1 MSQPVV
7 NFDTQLE
14 YISNLYNNELT
25 IPELKTVSHDIIQM
39 AYDYLIAVQSHSNKE
54 EGIANIKKQLEEGI
68 ARIKKQLE
76 VNIKDT
82 KEPTPKN
89 DVITTEEQTIRV
101 EANKKLISKLFLDLF
116 YDYFIVYKNEWS
128 KMKEDDKK
136 KKDYFRY
143 LEEKLSSING
153 ITTNFTPGS
162 GLNFKKLTELSTDEK
177 TKIQQVIQNS
187 FIDKDD
193 NFVVPAL
200 YADTY
205 EMDAYQRYVNEITH
219 PAGYAGGAK
228 KIYRQ
233 IIRKSIKRTT
243 KRLRR
248 RRAPRTTRK

>member
-14 YISNLYNNELT
+14 YISKLYNNEIT
-25 IPELKTVSHDIIQM
+25 IPELKTVSHEIIQK
-39 AYDYLIAVQSHSNKE
+39 AYEYLIEVQSYPNREQGIASIKKQLE
-54 EGIANIKKQLEEGI
+54 EGIANIKKQL
-68 ARIKKQLE
+68 K

-101 EANKKLISKLFLDLF
+101 EENKKLISKLFLDFF
-116 YDYFIVYKNEWS
+116 YDCFIVYKNKWS
-128 KMKEDDKK
+128 KMKEDNKK

-143 LEEKLSSING
+143 LEEKLSNIKG
-153 ITTNFTPGS
+153 IATFTPGS
-162 GLNFKKLTELSTDEK
+162 GLNFKKLTEMSNDEK
-177 TKIQQVIQNS
+177 TKTQQVIQNS
-187 FIDKDD
+187 FIDEDD

-205 EMDAYQRYVNEITH
+205 EIDAYQRYVNEITH
-219 PAGYAGGAK
+219 PEGYAGGSK

-233 IIRKSIKRTT
+233 IPRKSAT

-248 RRAPRTTRK
+248 RRSNRRTSRK

>member
-7 NFDTQLE
+7 SLDTQLE
-14 YISNLYNNELT
+14 YISKLYNNELT
-25 IPELKTVSHDIIQM
+25 IPDLKTVRYDIIKM
-39 AYDYLIAVQSHSNKE
+39 AYEYLISVQGHSNTE
-54 EGIANIKKQLEEGI
+54 EGEANIKKQLQQI
-68 ARIKKQLE
+68 I
-76 VNIKDT
+76 NDT
-82 KEPTPKN
+82 EDPTPKN
-89 DVITTEEQTIRV
+89 DVITPEEQITIF

-128 KMKEDDKK
+128 KMNEDDKK